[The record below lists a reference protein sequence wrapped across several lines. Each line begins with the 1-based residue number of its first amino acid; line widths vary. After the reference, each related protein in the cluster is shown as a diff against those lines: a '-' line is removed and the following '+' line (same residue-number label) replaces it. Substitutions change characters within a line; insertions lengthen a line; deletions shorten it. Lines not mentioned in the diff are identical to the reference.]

1 MISQEKIDKPYF
13 YAKKFSHVFC
23 KKFSQM
29 LKIPTQQK
37 SLLALEQRK
46 LMKL

>member
-29 LKIPTQQK
+29 LEIPTQQK